1 MEQVN
6 VVKGAYSGYCL
17 RLIQTD
23 FINPENSKKKKK
35 KKNSKIFNT
44 RFSCGMRIS
53 CPGSTGGSAMA
64 HLARQS
70 LAIEM
75 EGLEKESKRL
85 RSCDPQIEGS

>member
-1 MEQVN
+1 MEQVT

-23 FINPENSKKKKK
+23 FINPE
-35 KKNSKIFNT
+35 NSKIFNT

-75 EGLEKESKRL
+75 EGLEKESMRL